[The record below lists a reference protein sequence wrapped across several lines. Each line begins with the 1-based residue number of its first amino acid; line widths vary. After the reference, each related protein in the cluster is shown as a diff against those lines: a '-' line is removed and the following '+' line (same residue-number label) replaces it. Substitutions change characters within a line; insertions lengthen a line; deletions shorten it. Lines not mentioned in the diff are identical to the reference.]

1 MGIRISYRFG
11 KVGAAGPDGAIKM
24 IGAKENLAQKARFHN
39 DRQLCARLMGDQAL
53 NDDPQPQVLVALG
66 LVNTNPRPMTSSL
79 KSIVVP
85 LR

>member
-1 MGIRISYRFG
+1 MGIRISYRLG
-11 KVGAAGPDGAIKM
+11 EVRAAGPDGAIEM
-24 IGAKENLAQKARFHN
+24 IGAKENLAQEARFHN
-39 DRQLCARLMGDQAL
+39 DRHLCARLKGDQAL